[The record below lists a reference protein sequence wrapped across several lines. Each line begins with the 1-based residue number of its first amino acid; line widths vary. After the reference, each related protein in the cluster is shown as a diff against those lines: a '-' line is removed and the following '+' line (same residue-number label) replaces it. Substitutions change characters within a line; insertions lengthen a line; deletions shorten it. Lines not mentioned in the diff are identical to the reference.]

1 MTNEL
6 DFRDSET
13 SYHGYLASILG
24 AIKLVG
30 YDAVRTASL
39 EALGEVP
46 GITTERL
53 TAFQFASLQPLN
65 TEDDVLLFLNFVL
78 FGDWQSRGIPVV
90 GVLTSAERLGII
102 QIVHGVC
109 NGLLTTEINRIT
121 SLTPSMPEDWDVPP
135 APPESE
141 PE

>member
-1 MTNEL
+1 MINDL
-6 DFRDSET
+6 DFRDPET
-13 SYHGYLASILG
+13 TYHGYLASILG

-30 YDAVRTASL
+30 YDSVRTASL
-39 EALGEVP
+39 EALAEVP

-53 TAFQFASLQPLN
+53 TAFQFASLQPLS
-65 TEDDVLLFLNFVL
+65 TEDDVLVFLNFVL
-78 FGDWQSRGIPVV
+78 YGDWQSRGIPVV
-90 GVLTSAERLGII
+90 GVLTSAERLGIVQVI
-102 QIVHGVC
+102 HGVC
-109 NGLLTTEINRIT
+109 NGILTAETTRIT